1 MAHLDVYPNPDL
13 GSSELI
19 PYVVDMQANLL
30 SDLPSAVVIP
40 LVAPETIEHLP
51 ILRLNPRLMVEGRS
65 LVALT
70 QDIASVPRRLL
81 KHPVMNLSQERDAL
95 LAALDLLFT
104 GF

>member
-1 MAHLDVYPNPDL
+1 MAQLDVYPNPDKA
-13 GSSELI
+13 SSDFI
-19 PYVVDMQANLL
+19 PYVVDMQADLL
-30 SDLPSAVVIP
+30 RDLPSVVVIP
-40 LVAPETIEHLP
+40 LVAPEVIEHLP
-51 ILRLNPRLMVEGRS
+51 ILRLNPRIEVKGRS

-81 KHPVMNLSQERDAL
+81 KHPITHLAQERDAL